1 MCLWN
6 TNAPVDNKDQIVYF
20 SINVKVSRPLT
31 LVSFEKD
38 SLSMHAK
45 YEVSISYGSKVTW
58 PRLNFSDMLVKGQG
72 H

>member
-1 MCLWN
+1 M
-6 TNAPVDNKDQIVYF
+6 
-20 SINVKVSRPLT
+20 
-31 LVSFEKD
+31 VSFERD

-45 YEVSISYGSKVTW
+45 YEVFISYGSKVTW